1 MKNLLKIIS
10 LSLLLCMLV
19 SVFASCGKTDD
30 GSNNDD
36 TANPPAGDN
45 GGDEG
50 SSTEP
55 VDYVSNLKLDMTSS
69 TLKQEVDVKLFIDGD
84 TTHFDVPHTV
94 SANGILK
101 ARYLAVNTPE
111 STGKIEEWGKTASN
125 FTKEKL
131 SSAVSI
137 MIESDDSNWNV
148 DSTGSRHLVWV
159 WYKPSADADYRNLNL
174 ELLQNGL
181 AKPSNAGGNRYG
193 ETCMSAIAQAKVQK
207 LHIYSG
213 AKDPNFYYGKALEM
227 SIKELRLNIESYNGS
242 MVAFDAFVVSNSGD
256 NGVYVQN
263 YDADTDRTYGV
274 YVYYGTSVHPD
285 VLSMLTPGNKVHIVG
300 TVSEFNGTYQVSGLE
315 YNPRNADSTG
325 NTYLIEEDC
334 DIAYQLTDP
343 ADFVN
348 GKVNVNVTVTD
359 EEGNENDTTVEYA
372 YAALATATA
381 VEMKGLTVKSL
392 YTTANGGDSDGSIS
406 ITCEANGVTLTV
418 RTSILQDADGKIV
431 TEDYFRGKT
440 IDVKGIVDYYNGYQ
454 VKVFSLKNI
463 TVYD

>member
-1 MKNLLKIIS
+1 MKNFLKIIS
-10 LSLLLCMLV
+10 LAVLVCMLV
-19 SVFASCGKTDD
+19 SVLAACNKTND
-30 GSNNDD
+30 GSTDG
-36 TANPPAGDN
+36 TGDN
-45 GGDEG
+45 NTPSGDTGTLE
-50 SSTEP
+50 S
-55 VDYVSNLKLDMTSS
+55 VDYVSNLKLDMNSN
-69 TLKQEVDVKLFIDGD
+69 TLKQEVEVELYIDGD
-84 TTHFDVPHTV
+84 TTHFEVPSSI

-131 SSAVSI
+131 KSAVSI

-148 DSTGSRHLVWV
+148 DSTGARHLVWV
-159 WYKPSADADYRNLNL
+159 WYKTSADADYRNLNL

-193 ETCMSAIAQAKVQK
+193 ETCMAALAQAKAEK

-213 AKDPNFYYGKALEM
+213 TKDPNFYYGKAHEL
-227 SIKELRLNIESYNGS
+227 SLKELRLNIATYNGT
-242 MVAFDAFVVSNSGD
+242 MVAFDALVISNSGD
-256 NGVYVQN
+256 NGVYVQS
-263 YDADTDRTYGV
+263 YDADTERYYGV
-274 YVYYGTSVHPD
+274 YIYYGTNIHAD
-285 VLSMLTPGNKVHIVG
+285 VLTMLTPGNEVHIVG

-315 YNPRNADSTG
+315 YNPRNAEDTG
-325 NTYLIEEDC
+325 NTYLISEGNRIPYTE
-334 DIAYQLTDP
+334 IAPD
-343 ADFVN
+343 DFVN

-359 EEGNENDTTVEYA
+359 EEGNETDTTVEYA

-392 YTTANGGDSDGSIS
+392 YTTANGGDSDGSIT
-406 ITCEANGVTLTV
+406 ITCEYNGVTVSV
-418 RTSILQDADGKIV
+418 RTNILRDDEGKIV

-454 VKVFSLKNI
+454 IKIFALKNI